1 MADLASIISGT
12 DPLAPLMLQ
21 AEQQQQLLNS
31 ARDASQWQ
39 NQGWAGALAR
49 TIAGV
54 RGGGQNDALNQ
65 IVQQRM
71 GAYPDIVKMLAAPEG
86 ATSYAAANPNISPLA
101 MSMVANQTPTQAA
114 QGRELSIANQL
125 GSIDL
130 TAYQQRQR
138 AQQAAA
144 GGGTSPG
151 VISAPVATRGA
162 IPAPVSASATMAPQ
176 QQPSLTNG
184 ASLAPPQTTGAQSIV
199 EGTLPTSAAFAS
211 VSPAA
216 RAAALAKMA
225 PAQRSAFIAQMRG
238 MLPQGATQ

>member
-1 MADLASIISGT
+1 MADLASILSGT
-12 DPLAPLMLQ
+12 DPMAPLELQ
-21 AEQQQQLLNS
+21 AYQQQQMLNS
-31 ARDASQWQ
+31 ARDSSQWQ
-39 NQGWAGALAR
+39 NQGLAGALAR
-49 TIAGV
+49 TIAGF
-54 RGGGQNDALNQ
+54 GGGGAQNTVQQ
-65 IVQQRM
+65 IAQQRM
-71 GAYPDIVKMLAAPEG
+71 AAYPDIVKMLAAPEG

-130 TAYQQRQR
+130 AAYTARQK
-138 AQQAAA
+138 AQQQAA

-162 IPAPVSASATMAPQ
+162 IPAPVSASPTTAQ

-199 EGTLPTSAAFAS
+199 EGTLPSPAAFAS

>member
-39 NQGWAGALAR
+39 NQGLAGALAR
-49 TIAGV
+49 TIAGF
-54 RGGGQNDALNQ
+54 GGGGAQNTVNQ
-65 IVQQRM
+65 ITQQRM
-71 GAYPDIVKMLAAPEG
+71 SAYPDIVRMLAAPEG

-101 MSMVANQTPTQAA
+101 MSMVANQTPLQAA

-162 IPAPVSASATMAPQ
+162 IPAPVSASATMAQ

-199 EGTLPTSAAFAS
+199 EGTLPSPAAFAS

-238 MLPQGATQ
+238 MLPQGAAQ